1 MKGKYLKRFGA
12 FVFAAMMLAGIG
24 FASASNVEAQ
34 GRRRVIIVR
43 PNPYR
48 YYSPFGFRR
57 FDVFGYDRW
66 GYDRWGYDRWGRDRW
81 GNYRYGFDPR
91 YSHYVFDNS
100 ERAIAQGYKDG
111 HKTGKSDGKKN
122 KSYNPQRSHYY
133 KEAGF
138 GNFGEIYRSS
148 FSRGYRD
155 GFRVGMDE
163 RASD

>member
-12 FVFAAMMLAGIG
+12 FVFAALMLGGIG
-24 FASASNVEAQ
+24 FGSASTAEAQ

-48 YYSPFGFRR
+48 YYRPFGFRR
-57 FDVFGYDRW
+57 YDVF

-91 YSHYVFDNS
+91 FNHYVFDNS
-100 ERAIAQGYKDG
+100 EKAIAQAYKDG
-111 HKTGKSDGKKN
+111 YKTGKDDGKKN
-122 KSYNPQRSHYY
+122 KSFDPQRSHYY

-148 FSRGYRD
+148 FSRGY
-155 GFRVGMDE
+155 GEGYRVGGNE
-163 RASD
+163 REISRR